1 MIALSVPNGCR
12 RTGRR
17 CEKRARRAFGSPC
30 DTGRTVPL
38 PEFLIAIAIAAGI
51 SLATFAHA
59 DRNGSPHATAWGVGA
74 FLAAGLVVP
83 IYVLRVWLR
92 KRKQS
97 S

>member
-1 MIALSVPNGCR
+1 MCP
-12 RTGRR
+12 
-17 CEKRARRAFGSPC
+17 PC

-38 PEFLIAIAIAAGI
+38 PEFLIAITIAAGI

-74 FLAAGLVVP
+74 FLAAGVIVP

-92 KRKQS
+92 KRQQS